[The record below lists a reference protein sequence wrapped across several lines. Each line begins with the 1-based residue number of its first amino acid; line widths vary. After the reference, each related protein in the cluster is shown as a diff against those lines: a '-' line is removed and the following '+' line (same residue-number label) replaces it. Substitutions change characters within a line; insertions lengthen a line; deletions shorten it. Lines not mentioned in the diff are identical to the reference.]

1 MNDAALAGLRVVVT
15 RAAAQAASTAAA
27 LTAAGAEV
35 ALLPL
40 LEIVPPTD
48 PRPLDRAA
56 NELASYQWIV
66 LTSVNGVEALLER
79 IPANARILAKLAA
92 VGPATATALRR
103 HGLAPHL
110 IPDEHASAQGLLA
123 TLIPHARPGTR
134 LLLPQAADANPELAR
149 GLSTAGFEV
158 TAVVAYEKQLPPA
171 TPIVTQ
177 NLFASHPL
185 GWVTFASASAARRFA
200 ALFGTDW
207 PRRRSELRA
216 ASIGP
221 ATSQELRD
229 LGVEPAAEA
238 KEPTDAAL
246 VAAIA
251 TRASS
256 HRSAL

>member
-1 MNDAALAGLRVVVT
+1 MNHAPLAGLRVVVT

-40 LEIVPPTD
+40 LEIVPPAD

-66 LTSVNGVEALLER
+66 LTSVNGVAALVER
-79 IPANARILAKLAA
+79 IPANARIPARIAA
-92 VGPATATALRR
+92 VGPATAAALRR
-103 HGLAPHL
+103 HGLVPDL
-110 IPDEHASAQGLLA
+110 IPDEHATAQGLLA
-123 TLIPHARPGTR
+123 TLVPHARPGKR
-134 LLLPQAADANPELAR
+134 LLLAQAADARPELAR
-149 GLSTAGFEV
+149 GLAAAGFEV
-158 TAVVAYEKQLPPA
+158 TTVVAYEKQLPPA
-171 TPIVTQ
+171 TPILTQ
-177 NLFASHPL
+177 SLFAAHPL

-207 PRRRSELRA
+207 PQRRSELRA

-221 ATSQELRD
+221 ATSMELRD

-238 KEPTDAAL
+238 AAPTDDAL

-251 TRASS
+251 AKLAPPRPVG
-256 HRSAL
+256 